1 MQTRFKISVT
11 IQPRAFKTTNALRH
25 KWPLPAPCS
34 EGLNASMFGFVFSIS
49 CMLITMVLIP
59 RPPDPIDDTDKAKN
73 IIFIPCETSTFHCK
87 FYSLPCSCVILIISV
102 SLRYGFLSFAS
113 ACYMWNI
120 SCPLET
126 SLWLFPGQS
135 VRHGW
140 YRLTALEDRSDDRS
154 KNILL
159 RQTRVNTASRWAMSW
174 RRSQNEISGSAK
186 FLKEKEN
193 VKPGHQQ
200 GRIHMCWNNIR
211 GPTKLSGTS
220 LDNFMGREIC
230 REHFK
235 SNQIKWLYWPQK
247 TNVFLI

>member
-1 MQTRFKISVT
+1 
-11 IQPRAFKTTNALRH
+11 
-25 KWPLPAPCS
+25 
-34 EGLNASMFGFVFSIS
+34 
-49 CMLITMVLIP
+49 MVLIP

-102 SLRYGFLSFAS
+102 SPRYGFLSFAS

-186 FLKEKEN
+186 FLKKRKMWSRDTNRDGYICVETTSGDPQN
-193 VKPGHQQ
+193 YPGPRWTISWA
-200 GRIHMCWNNIR
+200 GRYVGNI
-211 GPTKLSGTS
+211 
-220 LDNFMGREIC
+220 
-230 REHFK
+230 
-235 SNQIKWLYWPQK
+235 SNQIKSNDCTDRK
-247 TNVFLI
+247 KRTFS